1 MYAVSQPDSIPVLVT
16 MNDFGETQYIGPVSR
31 KNYQNFN
38 VPEVAIQAQVK
49 EFISLSN
56 TLSTDKTVMKKAVNK
71 TYHLLTSVTAQRYS
85 TLVKEQNPFADF
97 GTRTREVLFQTEPLK
112 VSADTY
118 QVDYQLITRQLSGQV
133 MSNEAYRAVIT
144 IKMLQPAEEDIKDNP
159 LGIYITSFDMKKID
173 KTIINSNK

>member
-1 MYAVSQPDSIPVLVT
+1 MAKLCEASDL
-16 MNDFGETQYIGPVSR
+16 
-31 KNYQNFN
+31 
-38 VPEVAIQAQVK
+38 
-49 EFISLSN
+49 
-56 TLSTDKTVMKKAVNK
+56 
-71 TYHLLTSVTAQRYS
+71 YHLLTSVTAQRYS

-144 IKMLQPAEEDIKDNP
+144 IKMLQPPEEDIKDNP